1 MTRRPPRS
9 TRTDTLV
16 PYTTLFRSRKISDI
30 QQRKREKRGGF
41 TDGLML
47 IRTSIAPPVRG
58 DGSSDAESQQRVIS
72 RVEELPMSEKDF
84 HVDRRVDSSGT
95 PERQLTMTMP
105 AQISDYVAGN
115 HRFEDRKSTRL
126 NSS

>member
-1 MTRRPPRS
+1 
-9 TRTDTLV
+9 
-16 PYTTLFRSRKISDI
+16 
-30 QQRKREKRGGF
+30 
-41 TDGLML
+41 ML
-47 IRTSIAPPVRG
+47 IRTSIAPPVRCY
-58 DGSSDAESQQRVIS
+58 GSSDAESQQRVIS

-115 HRFEDRKSTRL
+115 HRFELSTPSGARHEMFF
-126 NSS
+126 SATVERSEERRVGKECVSTFRSRWSPSP

>member
-1 MTRRPPRS
+1 
-9 TRTDTLV
+9 
-16 PYTTLFRSRKISDI
+16 
-30 QQRKREKRGGF
+30 
-41 TDGLML
+41 ML

-105 AQISDYVAGN
+105 AQISDYVAGIIGSN
-115 HRFEDRKSTRL
+115 SVLPRAQIGRAHVSTPVTNAHLVSRL
-126 NSS
+126 LLATK